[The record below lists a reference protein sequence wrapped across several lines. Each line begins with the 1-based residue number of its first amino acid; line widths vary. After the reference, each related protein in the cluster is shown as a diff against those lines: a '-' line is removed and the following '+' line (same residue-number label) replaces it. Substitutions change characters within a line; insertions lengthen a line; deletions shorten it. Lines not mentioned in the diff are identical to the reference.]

1 MDGEQAQGEEPRM
14 KKRPLPQATRS
25 ELKAEALKLLAGSK
39 DPVEA
44 VEYLLDMMTNWDIEE
59 IIERLRNENND
70 RT

>member
-1 MDGEQAQGEEPRM
+1 M

>member
-1 MDGEQAQGEEPRM
+1 M

-44 VEYLLDMMTNWDIEE
+44 VEYLLSMMTNFDLEE
-59 IIERLRNENND
+59 IIRTLQNEDNTR
-70 RT
+70 RTNEADTRKV